1 MAGLRIISKYVGDS
15 DLVMIDK
22 VTKTAGGQINQDLE
36 QTASQLAGAIKAGI
50 SQAPNPSTESG
61 TQSYLDLK
69 DYAIAGIGVVSEK
82 SQVWKR
88 KKIVPG
94 SKIPVYLVSTSPGGK
109 RSAFA
114 NSMIEYGRGRLPG
127 YHPWLRALVN
137 AGGRPNKAYLVKGK

>member
-15 DLVMIDK
+15 DLVMMDK
-22 VTKTAGGQINQDLE
+22 YTKAAGNSLNRDLE
-36 QTASQLAGAIKAGI
+36 QTARQLEGAIKAGI
-50 SQAPNPSTESG
+50 AQAPNPSTGSG

-69 DYAIAGIGVVSEK
+69 DDARAGIGVVSER

-94 SKIPVYLVSTSPGGK
+94 SKIPVFLVSTSPGEA

-114 NSMIEYGRGRLPG
+114 NSMIEFGRGRLPG
-127 YHPWLRALVN
+127 FHPWLRALVN
-137 AGGRPNKAYLVKGK
+137 AGGRPSKSYLKKGG

>member
-22 VTKTAGGQINQDLE
+22 VTKTAGGQINQDLQ
-36 QTASQLAGAIKAGI
+36 QTANQLAGAIKAGI
-50 SQAPNPSTESG
+50 AQAPNPSTGSG

-69 DYAIAGIGVVSEK
+69 DDARAGIGVVTEDF
-82 SQVWKR
+82 VRKR
-88 KKIVPG
+88 RKIYRG
-94 SKIPVYLVSTSPGGK
+94 SKIPVFLVSTSPGEA

-137 AGGRPNKAYLVKGK
+137 AGGKPSKSYLKSDG